1 MAILAAGCAAVAST
15 DPDPAG
21 KTPVVAVESSVAPVD
36 PPVAPSP
43 TDPTEGREPQLAI
56 TDPELLASLEGE
68 GFGLSALLGL
78 PRAESA
84 EQLSQTRLG
93 GVFRVLREDVRKA
106 RVEHPVARVTP
117 TLGTRIFDVEWFRS
131 KEMRFKLIGVFN
143 RLDRRPFYEGSCGEV
158 RFVYRLSYETVHG
171 GEPMAGK
178 LPLTLNV
185 VFLVPGSDCR
195 AVAQRWFSP
204 AGKSKQDALAWLRS
218 EGALAEGARGAWR
231 LKALETNLQTVRIQS
246 TAHPSMGGHIEYSLR
261 VFHRDEASGEFAPAP
276 LENTPDVERLAKEP
290 ELKQRLLAWLRSQAA
305 LVATD
310 EGRLKLPDEF
320 NATRARSVSPR
331 GLLRIENRPF
341 TRLFSEADFAGV
353 ELSRFATIASPA
365 ALLRRL
371 DGQSCAGC
379 HQSRPIAG
387 FHHVGEDG
395 PSETL
400 NALAFGS
407 SAHLLADLERREAY
421 VRAVARAEEPK
432 EFRPQ
437 SERQGQAGTFG
448 APCGLGDPGFRD
460 WTCGEGLRCEALED
474 PKVGICVDDELV
486 GAPCASGV
494 YSAGAAPKD
503 DRIQGLKTHSCDA
516 NTCWNNNNAFPQGSC
531 RVSCDALGKNG
542 ICLDFQDTDA
552 LQGCLIQGNSAS
564 FCGSRFKYAEGD
576 RACDKAHPCRQDYVC
591 ARVTGDSNSDEERG
605 ACIPPYFVV
614 PLRLD
619 GYPLKKTRDLDLREP

>member
-1 MAILAAGCAAVAST
+1 MLAAGCAAAAST
-15 DPDPAG
+15 DPGP
-21 KTPVVAVESSVAPVD
+21 AVESSVAPVD
-36 PPVAPSP
+36 PPVVTSP
-43 TDPTEGREPQLAI
+43 TDPTEGREPQLSI
-56 TDPELLASLEGE
+56 TEPELLASLEGE
-68 GFGLSALLGL
+68 GFGLSAVLGL
-78 PRAESA
+78 PNAQRAE
-84 EQLSQTRLG
+84 ELSRSRLG
-93 GVFRVLREDVRKA
+93 GIFRVLREDVLRA
-106 RVEHPVARVTP
+106 RAEHPVARVTP
-117 TLGTRIFDVEWFRS
+117 TLGTRLFDVDWFQS
-131 KEMRFKLIGVFN
+131 KEMRFKLVGIFN
-143 RLDRRPFYEGSCGEV
+143 RLDRRPFYEASCGEV
-158 RFVYRLSYETVHG
+158 RFVYRLAYETVHG

-185 VFLVPGSDCR
+185 VFLVPGADCR
-195 AVAQRWFSP
+195 EVARSWFSP
-204 AGKSKQDALAWLRS
+204 AGKSKQEALAWLRS
-218 EGALAEGARGAWR
+218 EGALAERARGAWS

-261 VFHRDEASGEFAPAP
+261 VFHRNEASGEFAPAP

-305 LVATD
+305 LVAAD

-341 TRLFSEADFAGV
+341 TRLFGEADFEGV
-353 ELSRFATIASPA
+353 DLSRFSTIASPA

-407 SAHLLADLERREAY
+407 SAHVLSDLERREKY

-432 EFRPQ
+432 EFRPH

-460 WTCGEGLRCEALED
+460 WTCSEGLRCEALED
-474 PKVGICVDDELV
+474 PKVGICVDDEPV
-486 GAPCASGV
+486 GAPCASGR
-494 YSAGAAPKD
+494 YLAGAAPKD
-503 DRIQGLKTHSCDA
+503 DRMQGLEAHTCDA
-516 NTCWNNNNAFPQGSC
+516 NACWNNKNAFPQGSC
-531 RVSCDALGKNG
+531 RVSCDALGKHG
-542 ICLDFQDTDA
+542 VCLDFQDTDA
-552 LQGCLIQGNSAS
+552 LQGCLIQGKSAS
-564 FCGSRFKYAEGD
+564 FCGSRFKYDLGD
-576 RACDKAHPCRQDYVC
+576 RACDKTHPCRQDYVC
-591 ARVTGDSNSDEERG
+591 ARVIGASNTDEERG

-619 GYPLKKTRDLDLREP
+619 GYPLSKTRDLDPRELRE